1 MLLDNQSTVEPFLQK
16 NANRKYPWRWL
27 EKVIVVELLLVILI
41 SPAMAQ
47 EAFAEAGPAQVVG
60 FDIPSQPVGSALNA
74 FADATGWEISLPTE
88 LAAGLTSSRVS
99 GRYPPE
105 VALQTL
111 LAGTGLTYQ
120 LADTNAVIL
129 VQKSPSG
136 AVPSAL
142 PSQRPV
148 VSGER
153 PRSGNEAITPKPVK
167 VPEIVVKEV
176 RERDDAKT
184 YVAEE
189 SHTATRT
196 DTPIRDVPQS
206 IQVITRKVIEE
217 QRAYRLQ
224 NTLENISGINATE
237 SAASLYDSLIIRGF
251 TSTDRSY
258 YRNGLLDPFAQ
269 FMASDTYNIRRI
281 EVLKGPASVL
291 YGQGD
296 PGGIINLVTNKALP
310 NAEYSAST
318 TLGNYNFYRSDLN
331 ATGPLNANKTLLY
344 RLNVAGQK
352 ANSFIDYANR
362 DLVAVAPSLTWLID
376 SRTSFTVDFDY
387 MRRWSNDPYGLPAQ
401 GTYLPNPNG
410 PISRSTSTT
419 LGSFSTFNR
428 SSYRVG
434 YDLSHQLNDKWS
446 IRNAYRY
453 TIVEDDKNNLYA
465 GFDGTLD
472 PDQRTIQRFQ
482 VLQPVVARRHA
493 HSMVTNVVGHL
504 HFLDMEHTLLTGVEF
519 RQEKTDQ
526 FTFAFGQAPPLD
538 LYNPS
543 YSLPPNPFDG
553 PRISNVGDQKSVGV
567 YMQDQ
572 VTILQNLKFLGGVRF
587 DYVNQHQK
595 FSAAGDTAK
604 DSLNNHAWSPRLGL
618 VYQPIKP
625 LSLYTSW
632 TRGFQPSPASS
643 INPNGE
649 SFKPER
655 STQYEVGM
663 KAFLL
668 DNRVS
673 ATLAW
678 YHLTRENLL
687 TPNSNPALA
696 AQGYMVQ
703 TGEQRSQGIEFDVT
717 AQLTAGWNM
726 IAGYAY
732 TDAEVTKDNDSTLE
746 HKRLA
751 NVPYNKFTLWSTYH
765 FQEGVLK
772 GFGIGGGIFAYTN
785 RNATIFENIPTMPG
799 YVRADAAL
807 YYNRDLPAGNWL
819 GAKRLNAA
827 FNIRN
832 LLDQRYVAT
841 SYNGSSSFFFGEPL
855 TVLGT
860 VGLQF

>member
-1 MLLDNQSTVEPFLQK
+1 MRSDNQSIVEPYLRQH
-16 NANRKYPWRWL
+16 ANRSHPKTWL
-27 EKVIVVELLLVILI
+27 GRVLVVMLLIVMHL
-41 SPAMAQ
+41 SPAMVQAVL
-47 EAFAEAGPAQVVG
+47 AETGPTQIVN

-74 FADATGWEISLPTE
+74 FADATGWQISLPTE
-88 LAAGLTSSRVS
+88 LAAGLTSPGVIGS
-99 GRYPPE
+99 YTPE

-111 LAGTGLTYQ
+111 LSGTGLTYQ

-129 VQKSPSG
+129 VQQSSTG

-148 VSGER
+148 VSRES
-153 PRSGNEAITPKPVK
+153 PPSSSKATPKTVK

-217 QRAYRLQ
+217 QRTYRLQ

-237 SAASLYDSLIIRGF
+237 STASLYDSLIIRGF
-251 TSTDRSY
+251 AATDRSY

-331 ATGPLNANKTLLY
+331 ATGPLNKNKTLLY

-362 DLVAVAPSLTWLID
+362 DLVAVAPSLTWLIG

-387 MRRWSNDPYGLPAQ
+387 MRRWTNDPYGLPAQ

-410 PISRSTSTT
+410 PISRKTSTT

-434 YDLSHQLNDKWS
+434 YDLSHQFNDKWS
-446 IRNAYRY
+446 VRNAYRY
-453 TIVEDDKNNLYA
+453 SIVEDDKDNLYA
-465 GFDGTLD
+465 GFDSLD

-504 HFLDMEHTLLTGVEF
+504 QFLNMEHTLLTGVEL

-526 FTFAFGQAPPLD
+526 FTFAFGEAPPLD
-538 LYNPS
+538 LYNPD
-543 YSLPPNPFDG
+543 YSLRPNPFDG
-553 PRISNVGDQKSVGV
+553 PRISNVGDTKSVGV

-572 VTILQNLKFLGGVRF
+572 VTILPNLKFLGGVRY
-587 DYVNQHQK
+587 DYVDQYQK
-595 FSAAGDTAK
+595 FTFAGDSTK
-604 DSLNNHAWSPRLGL
+604 DSLDNDAWSPRLGL
-618 VYQPIKP
+618 VYQPIEP
-625 LSLYTSW
+625 VSLYTSW
-632 TRGFQPSPASS
+632 TKGFQPSSASS
-643 INPNGE
+643 VNPDGE

-655 STQYEVGM
+655 STQYEVGI

-668 DNRVS
+668 DNRIS

-678 YHLTRENLL
+678 FHLTRKNLL
-687 TPNSNPALA
+687 TPDSNPAQA
-696 AQGYMVQ
+696 AQGFMVQ
-703 TGEQRSQGIEFDVT
+703 TGEQRSQGVEFDVT
-717 AQLTAGWNM
+717 AQLTAGWNV

-732 TDAEVTKDNDSTLE
+732 TDAEVTKDNDPTLE

-772 GFGIGGGIFAYTN
+772 GFGVGGGIFAYTD
-785 RNATIFENIPTMPG
+785 RNATIFENMPTMPG

-807 YYNRDLPAGNWL
+807 YYNRELPPGNWL
-819 GAKRLNAA
+819 GAKGVNAA
-827 FNIRN
+827 LNFRN

-860 VGLQF
+860 LGIRF